1 MARPE
6 PGRLIVIPTPIGNL
20 EDMTYRAV
28 RVLQELDALACE
40 DTRHTRRIFERYG
53 IERPQILYSCHGHN
67 EKGSVRRTLSL
78 LNDGYDVGLCSDA
91 GMPGLADPGQL
102 VIQEALEAG
111 YEVDVLPGP
120 SAVPTALLAAGVK
133 AAQFAFLGFLPQR
146 RARRRRA
153 LELYLES
160 DTALVIFE
168 SPRRVGKLMAE
179 AAEIFG
185 ERRGAV
191 CLELTKKF
199 QRVERGILAELANEF
214 AEADPRGE
222 AVIVIG
228 GANTAPAPER
238 DLGRLA

>member
-1 MARPE
+1 
-6 PGRLIVIPTPIGNL
+6 
-20 EDMTYRAV
+20 
-28 RVLQELDALACE
+28 
-40 DTRHTRRIFERYG
+40 
-53 IERPQILYSCHGHN
+53 
-67 EKGSVRRTLSL
+67 
-78 LNDGYDVGLCSDA
+78 
-91 GMPGLADPGQL
+91 L

-133 AAQFAFLGFLPQR
+133 AAQFVFLGFLPQR

-153 LELYLES
+153 MELYLES

-168 SPRRVGKLMAE
+168 SPRRVGKLLAE

-185 ERRGAV
+185 ERQGAV

-199 QRVERGILAELANEF
+199 QRVERGILAELAEEF
-214 AEADPRGE
+214 AEAIPRGE
-222 AVIVIG
+222 AIVVIG
-228 GANTAPAPER
+228 GANTAPESEK